1 MQKKIIALAVAG
13 LMSGA
18 AFAQSNVTIY
28 GLVDMGY
35 SYRSN
40 NVNSAVDS
48 RSGVDSGQQSG
59 NRLGFKGEEAIGG
72 GNKVGFVL
80 EQGFATDTG
89 VFGANGGSG
98 VGFGRQA
105 FLYAAGGWGTV
116 AAGRMYT
123 PQFTLL
129 TTVDPFGT
137 GTVGQANNVYIHTT
151 RLDNLAAY
159 VSPSF
164 GGFNVVV
171 GYTPN
176 AGGNEAADDTA
187 TAAGA
192 GCAVGATTGVITCTT
207 NPTTA
212 NTRVY
217 AIAPTYANGP
227 IYVGFNYHNIKAD
240 GASFS
245 TKVWDLGGSYDL
257 GVVKLAGMYGRDTDL
272 NAGGQDRAKWFLG
285 LTAPLGNGAV
295 LASYGRVKVETGST
309 VNSKAN
315 QWAVGYQYNL
325 SKRSN
330 LYAVYAD
337 IDNKVG
343 TTYSVGDASNVGG
356 GYESGF
362 SVGLR
367 HKF

>member
-18 AFAQSNVTIY
+18 AFAQSNVTIS
-28 GLVDMGY
+28 GVVDMGW
-35 SYRSN
+35 SHRSD
-40 NVNSAVDS
+40 NVTSGVKS

-59 NRLGFKGEEAIGG
+59 NRVQFAGVEDLGG
-72 GNKVGFVL
+72 GLKAGFLL
-80 EQGFATDTG
+80 EQGFQTDTG
-89 VFGANGGSG
+89 VFGANGGTG

-105 FLYAAGGWGTV
+105 FLYLAGNFGTV
-116 AAGRMYT
+116 AAGRQYT
-123 PQFTLL
+123 PQFNLVTA
-129 TTVDPFGT
+129 VDPFGT
-137 GTVGQANNVYIHTT
+137 GTVGQANNLYIITT

-176 AGGNEAADDTA
+176 AAGNEAADDTA
-187 TAAGA
+187 TVTAAGCTLTGA
-192 GCAVGATTGVITCTT
+192 GVVSCTT
-207 NPTTA
+207 PASTA

-217 AIAPTYANGP
+217 AIAPTYKNGP
-227 IYVGFNYHNIKAD
+227 IMVGLNYHNIKAD
-240 GASFS
+240 NASFS

-257 GVVKLAGMYGRDTDL
+257 GVVKLAALYGRDNDL
-272 NAGGQDRAKWFLG
+272 NAAGQDRAKWMLG

-295 LASYGRVKVETGST
+295 LASYGRVKVETGGT

-315 QWAVGYQYNL
+315 QFALGYQYNL
-325 SKRSN
+325 SKRTN
-330 LYAVYAD
+330 AYVAYAD

-343 TTYSVGDASNVGG
+343 TTYSVGDASNSGA
-356 GYESGF
+356 GYQQGF
-362 SVGLR
+362 NVGLR